1 MKNYYL
7 GREEE
12 YIASP
17 QVWSF
22 KFAKDIVNGI
32 NLCISNMAGGFPYEC
47 GGRVWKDSERLYLC
61 GEWSNNT
68 EEHRFI
74 QECLLSYTS
83 GFGAKRFGKSRFRK
97 SVRPDFADFRL
108 QWMLYCVWQKCKG
121 NEDFRKLLLQIPQD
135 AILVENT
142 TSDKWDS
149 ANIWGCKNLELENKR
164 ANLATVLTERH
175 KDLKRK
181 ERDHIINVET
191 NKINNIGVWKGQ
203 NNIGKILML
212 CRDCIREKTEPQ
224 IDYDLLRR
232 SNIYILGELL
242 TFENC

>member
-7 GREEE
+7 GREEA
-12 YIASP
+12 YIANS

-22 KFAKDIVNGI
+22 KYAKDIVNGI
-32 NLCISNMAGGFPYEC
+32 NLCISNMAGGFPFEC

-68 EEHRFI
+68 DEHRFI

-97 SVRPDFADFRL
+97 FVRPDFADFRL
-108 QWMLYCVWQKCKG
+108 QWMIYCVWQKCKG

-142 TSDKWDS
+142 TTDKWDS
-149 ANIWGCKNLELENKR
+149 ADIWGCEIWELENKR
-164 ANLATVLTERH
+164 ANLATVLMERH

-181 ERDHIINVET
+181 ERDYIINVET
-191 NKINNIGVWKGQ
+191 NKINDIGVWKGQ

-212 CRDCIREKTEPQ
+212 CRDCIREETEPQ

-232 SNIYILGELL
+232 SNIYILGELY
-242 TFENC
+242 TFNQ

>member
-1 MKNYYL
+1 MNNYYL
-7 GREEE
+7 GREEA

-22 KFAKDIVNGI
+22 RNVDDIVNGI
-32 NLCISNMAGGFPYEC
+32 NLRLSNMAGGFPFEC

-68 EEHRFI
+68 DEHRFI

-83 GFGAKRFGKSRFRK
+83 GFGAKRFGKSRFK
-97 SVRPDFADFRL
+97 NIIRPDFSDFRL

-121 NEDFRKLLLQIPQD
+121 NEDFRKLLLQISQNV
-135 AILVENT
+135 ILVENT
-142 TSDKWDS
+142 TTDKWSS
-149 ANIWGCKNLELENKR
+149 ADIWGCKNWELVNKR
-164 ANLATVLTERH
+164 ANLATVLMERH
-175 KDLKRK
+175 QDLKRK
-181 ERDHIINVET
+181 ERDYIINVET
-191 NKINNIGVWKGQ
+191 NKINDIGVWKGQ

-212 CRDCIREKTEPQ
+212 WRDCIREGKEPQ

-232 SNIYILGELL
+232 SNIYILGQLY
-242 TFENC
+242 TFNQ

>member
-7 GREEE
+7 GREEA

-22 KFAKDIVNGI
+22 INTDDIVNGI
-32 NLCISNMAGGFPYEC
+32 NLRLSNMAGGFPFELNGHHFTSSEC
-47 GGRVWKDSERLYLC
+47 LYLC

-68 EEHRFI
+68 EEHRMI
-74 QECLLSYTS
+74 QDYLMQMVS
-83 GFGAKRFGKSRFRK
+83 GYACKRFGKAKFYK
-97 SVRPDFADFRL
+97 QVREDFPSFRL

-121 NEDFRKLLLQIPQD
+121 NADFRQLLLSTGD

-142 TSDKWDS
+142 TKDKWNS
-149 ANIWGCKNLELENKR
+149 AEIWGCRNWELVNKRLNLE
-164 ANLATVLTERH
+164 TVLMHNHKGMKR
-175 KDLKRK
+175 KDLK
-181 ERDHIINVET
+181 HLINVET
-191 NKINNIGVWKGQ
+191 NKINDIGVWKGQ
-203 NNIGKILML
+203 NNIGKLLMI
-212 CRDCIREKTEPQ
+212 CRDCIREGTEPQ

-242 TFENC
+242 TF